1 MNIIKKKYSYSI
13 SDLKMVYKAKF
24 YYPISSL
31 FCVLILISVAPITTY
46 ANVDVNNDP
55 EYDFHITVEVDSTTI
70 ELKGN
75 SDFMVTPSSYSI
87 YMKEDKGSCA
97 FHLLNY
103 ESVPGPGT
111 YTVGI
116 NEEVRL
122 AIVCTLKDLEPKER
136 VVSESGT
143 FTIISINS
151 DIFEGH
157 FEMVLNGGISEKKYR
172 ISGRVRS
179 ENIPSNLKF

>member
-1 MNIIKKKYSYSI
+1 MNIIRKKYSYSI
-13 SDLKMVYKAKF
+13 SDLKMVYKTKL

-31 FCVLILISVAPITTY
+31 FCALILMSVAPITTY

-55 EYDFHITVEVDSTTI
+55 EYDFHITVEVESTTI
-70 ELKGN
+70 ELKGD

-87 YMKEDKGSCA
+87 YMKEEKGSCA
-97 FHLLNY
+97 IHLLNY
-103 ESVPGPGT
+103 DSVPGPGT
-111 YTVGI
+111 YNVGI
-116 NEEVRL
+116 NEEARV
-122 AIVCTLKDLEPKER
+122 AIVCAFNELEPKER

-143 FTIISINS
+143 FTITSINS

-172 ISGRVRS
+172 ISGSVRS
-179 ENIPSNLKF
+179 DNIPSNLKF